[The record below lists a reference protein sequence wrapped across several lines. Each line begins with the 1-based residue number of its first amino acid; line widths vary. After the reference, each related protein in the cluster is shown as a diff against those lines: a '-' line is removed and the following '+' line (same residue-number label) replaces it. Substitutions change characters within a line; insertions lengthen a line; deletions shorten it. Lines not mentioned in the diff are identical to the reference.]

1 MNRPSALACIE
12 CRKHHLKCNAGK
24 PSCSRCAASQLRC
37 VYLPSR
43 RGGKRRDPGKGRS
56 TTIPENQQQQLEQA
70 PELVPEVPDSVAEQS
85 IQGSPVIKNDQK
97 RLVVPDSR
105 LVRLYYENFHPAHP
119 ILVPGSLYDARKY
132 PPYLHQVVRFIGSQY
147 SALIPSNAFYQQ
159 TATELTYQVERTPC
173 MVQALLLF
181 SMALYARNESSTA
194 AELFARAVDIALGLG
209 MCQKHFAETVSGG
222 DDREAESLRRTW
234 WEMFILD
241 VNMAVLQ
248 QKLNLRCDN
257 IPHDVELPCEESLYG
272 SSAAIPTPPTLS
284 SFRMRFF
291 NSDDDGLQKSRYSS
305 FTYRIDAVCILARVL
320 VLNRL
325 PETHQDH
332 LQAVTNALVSW
343 VNHLPPDKMEV
354 VDKYGNVDEMLFQAH
369 ITIHYAAML
378 LHLPR
383 SNLRPKFPNT
393 GIVVCPS
400 TPFRLSPSLTRHV
413 HDVKAIEASK
423 KLTNLLTVRPTTQG
437 YSPFIVFGLVLCGLI
452 QLAATEIHSSE
463 CAEHHSNRIILVL
476 GCLKA
481 LWPSWPLAHEAY
493 RCLQTAA
500 EQTLMP
506 RTDSSIQDSSS
517 LQPPQKEKERTPV
530 YDLMPLAED
539 PGDNTMEEILDPS
552 FLSAYIDPTCSD
564 PFLFG

>member
-1 MNRPSALACIE
+1 M
-12 CRKHHLKCNAGK
+12 
-24 PSCSRCAASQLRC
+24 
-37 VYLPSR
+37 
-43 RGGKRRDPGKGRS
+43 
-56 TTIPENQQQQLEQA
+56 
-70 PELVPEVPDSVAEQS
+70 
-85 IQGSPVIKNDQK
+85 
-97 RLVVPDSR
+97 
-105 LVRLYYENFHPAHP
+105 RLYYENFHPAHP
-119 ILVPGSLYDARKY
+119 ILVPGPWYDARKY
-132 PPYLHQVVRFIGSQY
+132 PAYLHQVVKFIGSQY
-147 SALIPSNAFYQQ
+147 SALVASDSLYQQ
-159 TATELTYQVERTPC
+159 TATELSYQVERTPC

-181 SMALYARNESSTA
+181 STALYARNESTTA

-248 QKLNLRCDN
+248 QRISLRCDN
-257 IPHDVELPCEESLYG
+257 IAHDVQLPCEESLYG
-272 SSAAIPTPPTLS
+272 SSGGAIIPTPPTLS

-291 NSDDDGLQKSRYSS
+291 HSTDDGLQTSRYSS
-305 FTYRIDAVCILARVL
+305 YTYRIDAVCILARVL

-393 GIVVCPS
+393 GGLLVCPS

-463 CAEHHSNRIILVL
+463 CAEHHSNRVILVL
-476 GCLKA
+476 GCLKP
-481 LWPSWPLAHEAY
+481 LWQSWPLAHEAY
-493 RCLQTAA
+493 RSLQTAA
-500 EQTLMP
+500 EQTFMP
-506 RTDSSIQDSSS
+506 RPEDVDSVQ
-517 LQPPQKEKERTPV
+517 QPLPPAGTTETV
-530 YDLMPLAED
+530 PLAED
-539 PGDNTMEEILDPS
+539 PAGNPMDEVLDAS